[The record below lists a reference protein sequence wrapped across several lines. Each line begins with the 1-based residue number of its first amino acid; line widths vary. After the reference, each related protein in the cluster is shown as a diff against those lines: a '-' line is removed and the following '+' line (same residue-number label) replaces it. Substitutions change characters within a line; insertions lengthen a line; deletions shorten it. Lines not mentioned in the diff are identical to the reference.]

1 MKDLQKMTGGLII
14 DVKGDKLDMVQANLI
29 INGCDNG
36 LEDVYING
44 EVTFRFHH
52 RGKSKY
58 DLTIYGKMFRYEAI
72 VEKLHLDKSEIFGNF
87 IRINDIRLLIK

>member
-52 RGKSKY
+52 RGKKQ
-58 DLTIYGKMFRYEAI
+58 I
-72 VEKLHLDKSEIFGNF
+72 
-87 IRINDIRLLIK
+87 